1 MPGHA
6 RHIPPE
12 NTIAVKGLTA
22 EQVQPV
28 KEFAAE
34 FTSPLGI
41 FVHVDRADKNMVRWM
56 LYCNYKSMHDAK
68 NAKNGLCQFLLQTL
82 SDVSEFHQVMVRV
95 PPAVCMLVCVRLT
108 RFVLRAW
115 APAQVI
121 EKSALLKAE
130 PLFSVC
136 LSNLPPSF
144 SSISKFDNYMS
155 TLMPKSLSGIAVYHP
170 KTKGTRV
177 MFVRFDKY
185 AAAKE
190 LLRLSDAGKLRAEGC
205 VMHAAPARNTAFVVR
220 LTQAMYTSQSAAWTL
235 EQVRV
240 FVRGLRTIDW
250 PPMDGY
256 ILSILR
262 SVPAEFALDESE
274 NKVYRVHGS
283 KAPPAASASTPV
295 QKIGAP
301 QACAKLPYEPPAT
314 PVHSAESPQDAAVA
328 ALDLRSFC
336 GAQAPTA
343 QDSGVHKQFTP
354 LPWLPRDATQAL
366 APAAAISE
374 DARTMLTDSS
384 FGHLS
389 VPSILEQSRF
399 AFANALQPCYGPLNK
414 GAIGLWLGASGDG
427 ADLERTAHVMPPS
440 PCISES
446 MLEQSRFA
454 FANAQPPCYGPR
466 DKGAIGLWLGA
477 SGDGADLERTAHVMP
492 PSPCLSTSTE
502 IKPEDSRSMCS
513 QALTDANPMRAWGV
527 EQVVEFF
534 ERLGFAAA
542 AVRDGSVDGNTLL
555 QKFEEEDVDFFTQ
568 PPPDGLGL
576 TKLQFKGRLRTE
588 LQRSVP
594 RGSEAGAHTHAASTL
609 HTAGTPFSAH
619 ELYK

>member
-1 MPGHA
+1 MSTHQKFTTMPGHA

-440 PCISES
+440 PC
-446 MLEQSRFA
+446 
-454 FANAQPPCYGPR
+454 
-466 DKGAIGLWLGA
+466 
-477 SGDGADLERTAHVMP
+477 
-492 PSPCLSTSTE
+492 LSTSTE